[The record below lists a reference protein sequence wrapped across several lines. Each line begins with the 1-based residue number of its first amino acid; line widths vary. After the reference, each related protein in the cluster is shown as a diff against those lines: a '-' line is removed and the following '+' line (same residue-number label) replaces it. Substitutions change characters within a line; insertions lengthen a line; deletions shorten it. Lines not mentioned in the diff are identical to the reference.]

1 MTTSSSASERT
12 PWWLLA
18 AAAMAF
24 FATGMYA
31 WSLRWQLLAARET
44 AALAM
49 NEGQSVRVEL
59 AAVRRE
65 SARLGQT
72 LAVLTAPDDVQ
83 IELKGRA
90 DAAGATG
97 RAHWSRSRGL
107 VFNADRLPA
116 LPAGRV
122 YQLWVLTPTPVSIG
136 ILATSADGSA
146 MMAAT
151 VDAGLTHVVGL
162 EVTTEP
168 GPKGS
173 ATPTGPPLLAGAVK
187 GLAKN

>member
-1 MTTSSSASERT
+1 MTSSTSASERT

-24 FATGMYA
+24 CATGMYA

-122 YQLWVLTPTPVSIG
+122 YQLWALTPAPISLG
-136 ILATSADGSA
+136 ILATSAEGSA

-151 VDAGLTHVVGL
+151 NEAGLTSVAGV
-162 EVTTEP
+162 EVTNEP
-168 GPKGS
+168 APRGS
-173 ATPTGPPLLAGAVK
+173 ATPTRPALLASTIG
-187 GLAKN
+187 NR